1 MYLFGQIALGQ
12 PRWGCGHYVH
22 PRLLPSA
29 CCVGYESSR
38 ATRWVPHSVHAETL
52 RVLIMEQQSEGRVC
66 AKCGEPLPADAKPL
80 SALDEACR
88 ARLEHESA
96 THKVVPNGKGMARVE
111 VIDA

>member
-1 MYLFGQIALGQ
+1 LSHA
-12 PRWGCGHYVH
+12 
-22 PRLLPSA
+22 A
-29 CCVGYESSR
+29 
-38 ATRWVPHSVHAETL
+38 RWVPASVPAERL

-80 SALDEACR
+80 AALDETCR
-88 ARLEHESA
+88 ARLEHESATYWA